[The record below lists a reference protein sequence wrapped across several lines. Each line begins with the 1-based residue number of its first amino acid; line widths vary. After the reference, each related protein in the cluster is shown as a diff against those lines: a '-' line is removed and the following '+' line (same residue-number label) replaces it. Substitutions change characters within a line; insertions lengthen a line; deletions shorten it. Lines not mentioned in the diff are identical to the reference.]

1 MEENRVRDRQK
12 YNYRWKENGAK
23 QREGKVSGQSA
34 EMEQMAFEV
43 RTLALRTQKKCET
56 KNENKITFKDMYKF
70 SLLCISFHK
79 QVNNTPWLGNVMQ
92 RCVIFTDCI
101 KSTHNGKEVFVLSP
115 YSLQNNHFRSICG
128 SVLASRADE
137 LILAWSNVIPALHE
151 AKHKFRIFLKH
162 KLQYKSCSIYDTESR
177 SYWNLQL

>member
-1 MEENRVRDRQK
+1 VKGERREAERRQSVRTECRNGTDGVWSSNARVENRKEVRD
-12 YNYRWKENGAK
+12 
-23 QREGKVSGQSA
+23 
-34 EMEQMAFEV
+34 
-43 RTLALRTQKKCET
+43 KKWET